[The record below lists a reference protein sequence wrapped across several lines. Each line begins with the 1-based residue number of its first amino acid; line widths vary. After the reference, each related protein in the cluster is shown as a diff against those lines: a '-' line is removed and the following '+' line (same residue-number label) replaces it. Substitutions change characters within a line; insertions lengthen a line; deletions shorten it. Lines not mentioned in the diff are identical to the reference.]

1 MYRPAM
7 PRMVSGLNY
16 DEELALPMPKP
27 RRSRGQTPEPDALFE
42 DEEDQIGKSCFS
54 KESSCEN
61 SPTCETPSTTSG
73 CKKRLKLQILKS
85 KLSFK
90 DLKREIS
97 KEEISSP
104 IPLPHYHDSTKPCHR
119 RHPPNALIPPLI
131 SFTACSTKARP
142 KADPGRP
149 FRPESSSTMSA
160 SSASNTSSAPSRIP
174 LPPSNTLS
182 NAHGIMSSAKGP
194 AGQRLSSSQ
203 RPPSY
208 SSSASKSEKPE
219 SSIIDT
225 TAGII
230 TPVSCENHAVDIR
243 TVRSNLEDS
252 SASVNVAH
260 SCDDQFR
267 YPAISES
274 PPRPDDLFEGT
285 GKVKYIPKAWLDT
298 SLQPTASSSQPNG
311 KENPHTL
318 NKAGENRSRLF
329 SSRVPTPKERF
340 EKPKAPAESSTS
352 RGMAAQNE
360 EEIIEM
366 VRSIQRHADTG
377 IKDLTQKLEE
387 LSTWINDQ
395 LNRHIQSITDLSRA
409 NTDLFFKQSEISR
422 ETMNF
427 QLAIRLEIGV
437 MERHLNGFEIKLVD
451 ELQDEIRA
459 LAKSYEELNLKTD
472 ALTRGFS
479 TDETRRF
486 MEVQHMKNSEIERK
500 IAFLKAHTLTDCSL
514 PVPSLPV
521 PMPSESSM
529 CRTDPLVKTTI
540 SLVKQSDSSIKSSE
554 SASKFKSKPTIAD
567 LGVLAIGATHPPML
581 PPRTPIKDSTS
592 GIKRLPA
599 VGASMGDVN
608 HRETK
613 AGEREP
619 ATLLPRSLS
628 LNNKGL
634 LKNLKSGSPDQGQ
647 PKGGNNGNEPKK
659 WSLFNFRRR
668 HVAIESSPRGTGKA
682 PLLSVQMP
690 IKVHAEHLDNVKDRS
705 STGSSTPPLPAV
717 PVQFKQTHNIDR
729 VPIHPALRSIE
740 MPNTILLKRR
750 QMDRPQPI
758 DVSSAQRCPLAL
770 SKTTEACPFP
780 PRTGS
785 SDGGVL
791 IPAADKESSSISVP
805 ETEVK
810 VSESDEEWVEER
822 PLLGRDDEESEW
834 NSIRKPKTNG
844 QDHELKN

>member
-1 MYRPAM
+1 M

-42 DEEDQIGKSCFS
+42 DEEDQIDKSCFS

-61 SPTCETPSTTSG
+61 SPTCETPSTTSE
-73 CKKRLKLQILKS
+73 CKKRSRLQILKS

-90 DLKREIS
+90 DLKREIA

-104 IPLPHYHDSTKPCHR
+104 IPLPHYHDSTKPCLR
-119 RHPPNALIPPLI
+119 RHPPNALIPPLVA
-131 SFTACSTKARP
+131 STACSTKARP
-142 KADPGRP
+142 KADPVKP
-149 FRPESSSTMSA
+149 FRPEGSSTMSA
-160 SSASNTSSAPSRIP
+160 SSVSNTSTTPSRIP

-182 NAHGIMSSAKGP
+182 HEHGIMSSAKGP
-194 AGQRLSSSQ
+194 AGQRLSSGQ

-225 TAGII
+225 TAGTI
-230 TPVSCENHAVDIR
+230 TPVSCESHAVDIR

-274 PPRPDDLFEGT
+274 PPRPDDLLEGT

-298 SLQPTASSSQPNG
+298 RLQPTAPSSQPNG
-311 KENPHTL
+311 KENPHIL
-318 NKAGENRSRLF
+318 NKAGENRNGLF
-329 SSRVPTPKERF
+329 SSRVPTLKERF

-360 EEIIEM
+360 EIVAM
-366 VRSIQRHADTG
+366 VRSIQRHTDTG

-387 LSTWINDQ
+387 LSTWINNQ

-409 NTDLFFKQSEISR
+409 NSDLFSKQSEISR
-422 ETMNF
+422 EMMNF
-427 QLAIRLEIGV
+427 ELAIRLEIGV
-437 MERHLNGFEIKLVD
+437 MERHLNGFEMKLVG

-459 LAKSYEELNLKTD
+459 LAKSHEELNLKTD
-472 ALTRGFS
+472 ALIRGSS

-486 MEVQHMKNSEIERK
+486 MEVQHMKNSEIERE

-514 PVPSLPV
+514 PVPSLPI

-529 CRTDPLVKTTI
+529 CSTDPLIKTTI
-540 SLVKQSDSSIKSSE
+540 SLIKQSDSSIKSSE
-554 SASKFKSKPTIAD
+554 SAGKLKSKPTTAD

-581 PPRTPIKDSTS
+581 PPRTPIKASTS
-592 GIKRLPA
+592 GIKRSPA
-599 VGASMGDVN
+599 AGASMGEAN
-608 HRETK
+608 HRETNT
-613 AGEREP
+613 GDSEP
-619 ATLLPRSLS
+619 ANLLPRSVS
-628 LNNKGL
+628 LNKKGL

-647 PKGGNNGNEPKK
+647 PKGGNNGDEPKK

-668 HVAIESSPRGTGKA
+668 HAAIESSPRGNGKA
-682 PLLSVQMP
+682 PLPSVQMP
-690 IKVHAEHLDNVKDRS
+690 VKVQAEHLDNVKDRS

-729 VPIHPALRSIE
+729 VSIHPALRSIE
-740 MPNTILLKRR
+740 MPNTISLKKR
-750 QMDRPQPI
+750 QMNRPRPI
-758 DVSSAQRCPLAL
+758 DVSSAQRCPFAL
-770 SKTTEACPFP
+770 GTTTEACPFP
-780 PRTGS
+780 PTTGS

-822 PLLGRDDEESEW
+822 PLLGGDDEESEW
-834 NSIRKPKTNG
+834 NSVRRPKTNG
-844 QDHELKN
+844 QDNESKN